1 MVYFN
6 RRSRKEGRSRN
17 YDREGWLRI
26 QTFAIERPKKPKKTR
41 GFLQNPR
48 VIHVFLFA
56 ALPADPAT
64 PTLALG
70 RPKNPK
76 KLEVSYRTQRLSIFL
91 FAALPADPAAPTLA
105 PGSCGGECS
114 CHSSLPSTT
123 TASAGWTVLLGVG
136 LALGLI
142 AALVGLVAFYL
153 KRK

>member
-1 MVYFN
+1 MEGVG
-6 RRSRKEGRSRN
+6 RKEGRSRN
-17 YDREGWLRI
+17 YDRDGWLRI
-26 QTFAIERPKKPKKTR
+26 QTFATERPKKPTKNR
-41 GFLQNPR
+41 GFVQNPGLS
-48 VIHVFLFA
+48 IFLFA

-64 PTLALG
+64 PTLA
-70 RPKNPK
+70 
-76 KLEVSYRTQRLSIFL
+76 
-91 FAALPADPAAPTLA
+91 

-114 CHSSLPSTT
+114 CHSSSLPSTT